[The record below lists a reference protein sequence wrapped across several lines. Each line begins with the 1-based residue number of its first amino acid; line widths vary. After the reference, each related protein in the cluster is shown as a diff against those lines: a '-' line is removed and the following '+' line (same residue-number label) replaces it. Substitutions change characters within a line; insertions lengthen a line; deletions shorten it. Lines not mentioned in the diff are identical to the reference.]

1 MPKHGVPGLFSV
13 QKAVQVKR
21 KTAAMAYY
29 LTPQDVTAL
38 PAWQALKDHR
48 QAMQD
53 FSMRE
58 AFNADPQRFNQ
69 FTLSSCGLFLDY
81 SKNLINAQT
90 RNLLVGLANEVDLK
104 GAIKALFEGEIVN
117 TSEGRPALHTAL
129 RRPVGDKLS
138 VNGVNVMPEV
148 HKVLNQIT
156 DLVGRIHDGLWRGYT
171 EKPITDVVNIGIGG
185 SFLGPE
191 LVSEALLSYAQK
203 GVRCHYLANIDG
215 SEFHELTQKLRA
227 ETTLFIVSS
236 KSFNT
241 LETLKNA
248 QAARAWYLAQGGS
261 EAELYR
267 HFIAVSSNN
276 AAAVAFGIREE
287 NIFPMWDWVGGR
299 YSLWSAIGL
308 PIALAIGM
316 SNFKELLSGAYTMDQ
331 HFQTAPFEQ
340 NMPVL
345 LALLGVW
352 YGNFW
357 GAQSHAILPYD
368 HYLRNIT
375 KHLQQLDMES
385 NGKSVRQ
392 DGTPVSTDT
401 GPVIW
406 GGVGCNGQHAY
417 HQLLHQGSQLI
428 PADFIVPIVSF
439 NPVSDHHQW
448 LYANCLSQS
457 QALMLGKTLPEAEQ
471 ELRDKG
477 MSEEEVHKLAPH
489 KVIPGNRPSNTIVVE
504 RISPRRLGA
513 LVAMYEHKVF
523 VQSVV
528 WGINAFD
535 QWGVELGKEL
545 GKGVYNRLVGSDE
558 TNADDPSTQ
567 GLINYFRGRHRG

>member
-1 MPKHGVPGLFSV
+1 
-13 QKAVQVKR
+13 
-21 KTAAMAYY
+21 MAYY

-392 DGTPVSTDT
+392 DGTAVSTDT

-417 HQLLHQGSQLI
+417 HQLLHQGTQLI

-477 MSEEEVHKLAPH
+477 ISEEQVHQLAPH
-489 KVIPGNRPSNTIVVE
+489 KVIPGNRPSNTLVVE

-558 TNADDPSTQ
+558 TLADDPSTQ